1 MAWQKVRIDIP
12 DDLTATQRAQV
23 AHDVVN
29 QMVDNATNGVGV
41 RQSGDKFVRKT
52 FPAYTPQ
59 YQAKKGQSN
68 VDLTLSGEM
77 LSALKVISHKKGSIL
92 VGFDNGTEANSKAEG
107 NILGSYG
114 KDPNPKKAR
123 NFLGIIP
130 SEIRKIVST
139 IRKDQ

>member
-1 MAWQKVRIDIP
+1 MAWQKVRIEIP
-12 DDLTATQRAQV
+12 EDLTATQRAQV
-23 AHDVVN
+23 GHDVVN
-29 QMVDNATNGVGV
+29 QIVDNATNGIGV
-41 RQSGDKFVRKT
+41 KQSGDKFVKRS
-52 FPAYTPQ
+52 FPAYTAK
-59 YQAKKGQSN
+59 YQNIKGQSN

-77 LSALKVISHKKGSIL
+77 LSALKVISHKKGSLL

-123 NFLGIIP
+123 NFLGIIS

-139 IRKDQ
+139 VKRDR